1 MAAQVVLK
9 EKKSTYGSPYGYYT
23 VTLTPSDRTA
33 NSVTV
38 KCTVSAHLAADNSS
52 TQFGVKCGLYFGDK
66 FHEFVLVE
74 YGTWWRGSASIS
86 KSTTVTVS
94 GLTVAQTTITDIK
107 FRAVAGDGASVG
119 PSLSATKCSN
129 LTIDMYGGVAHIND
143 GGTQKEAIP
152 WVNDGGTWKQ
162 AIPWVNDNGTWKI
175 GV

>member
-1 MAAQVVLK
+1 MAAQVVLN
-9 EKKSTYGSPYGYYT
+9 EKRSTYGSPYGYYT
-23 VTLTPSDRTA
+23 VTLTPSERKA
-33 NSVTV
+33 NSVEV
-38 KCTVSAHLAADNSS
+38 KCTVSAHLAADNSF
-52 TQFGVKCGLYFGDK
+52 TGYGVKCGLYIGDD
-66 FHEFVLVE
+66 FHEFTLVAK
-74 YGTWWRGSASIS
+74 GTEWRGTSPISA
-86 KSTTVTVS
+86 STTVKVS
-94 GLTVAQTTITDIK
+94 GLSVAQTTITGIK
-107 FRAVAGDGASVG
+107 FRAIDGYGADSG